1 MKKLLII
8 CIAIMLLSTLVGCY
22 TEQGTNDETA
32 QSDIVTESQKETEES
47 LNNLES
53 SSEREQETVK
63 EWSSLTIDEIDAID
77 FVGMTYHE
85 IVRILGSDYENV
97 GFGAIIL
104 QWKLDDGRLL
114 SAWLVKN
121 GGSSLEDCIVQSFEI
136 E

>member
-1 MKKLLII
+1 MKKIIIILLVALMILPIAACEKTDNKQKNNSI
-8 CIAIMLLSTLVGCY
+8 CGST
-22 TEQGTNDETA
+22 ENETVIDA
-32 QSDIVTESQKETEES
+32 NETE
-47 LNNLES
+47 NQS

-85 IVRILGSDYENV
+85 IVRILGSDYEDV
-97 GFGAIIL
+97 GSGAIIL
-104 QWKLDDGRLL
+104 QWRLDDGRLL
-114 SAWLVKN
+114 SAWMVKN